1 MEENLVV
8 KEADTPAETPKQA
21 SPEAPGTSK
30 QVFVPLH
37 IHTEFSMGDA
47 YGTIPLIIKNLKQKG
62 FDACAISD
70 HGFLGGVLNFQ
81 QTCLEAGIKPILG
94 IEAYVIE
101 DEKDKESG
109 HMVLLA
115 KNKTGWDNLLWL
127 NGQAATKYFH
137 YRPRMLLSDILSH
150 SAGLICMT
158 ACTSGLVSKKIIAG
172 ETVGADIL
180 ISQLKMSFGE
190 DFYVEIIFNDSVP
203 NQKEVNQ
210 FLLKQ
215 ATEKNIKAVVTS
227 DSHYPNKE
235 DEKIHK
241 AIKAISMR
249 MKYEQAGFSDK
260 TFYYLQDKDIMELA
274 SRHPYVTPE
283 AVKQMIANTREV
295 ADKCSFLIQKETG
308 SLLPDMMKF
317 LLPSAGYEAWLQRP
331 DTHVLSKI
339 GKVADE

>member
-1 MEENLVV
+1 MEENLVIE
-8 KEADTPAETPKQA
+8 KINTPVEMPKQA

-37 IHTEFSMGDA
+37 LHSEFSIGDGL
-47 YGTIPLIIKNLKQKG
+47 GTVPVIIKALKVKG
-62 FDACAISD
+62 YDTCAISD
-70 HGFLGGVLNFQ
+70 HGGLAGCLYFQ
-81 QTCLEAGIKPILG
+81 QACLEAGIKPILG

-109 HMVLLA
+109 HLVLLA

-127 NGQAATKYFH
+127 NGRAATQFFH
-137 YRPRMLLSDILSH
+137 YRPRMLLKDILDH

-172 ETVGADIL
+172 NTVGADIL
-180 ISQLKMSFGE
+180 VSQLKMSFGE

-210 FLLKQ
+210 FLLQQ
-215 ATEKNIKAVVTS
+215 AAEKNIKAVVTS

-235 DEKIHK
+235 DESIHK

-249 MKYEQAGFSDK
+249 MKYSEAGFSDK

-274 SRHPYVTPE
+274 SRHSYVTPE

-308 SLLPDMMKF
+308 NLLPDMMKF
-317 LLPSAGYEAWLQRP
+317 LPQDAGYEAWLQRP

-339 GKVADE
+339 GKVQDE